1 MSGIKIIGRGKYLP
15 KKEVTSADLSKK
27 FNVTEEYIC
36 KVCGIKS
43 RWYGNAEDTLEE
55 MAYKASLEAIKN
67 GNINCN
73 DIDLIIVATTSS
85 NNMMPGISY
94 LVQSYLN
101 IKDCMCLDIL
111 AGCNGFV
118 NAFDIAQN
126 YIEIGKINTAL
137 VIGVEKLSSVVN
149 ADDMSTAILF
159 GDGAGATII
168 TKSEKSK
175 KYYSKFKSKGQDA
188 ECLTYEVGK
197 KLIMD
202 GTKVYKY
209 AVAEVP
215 KIINETL
222 NEANLDIEKIDHIVL
237 HQSNTRIMSSIAKK
251 LKIRD
256 NRLFSDIENVG
267 NTFCASI
274 PIALTEIELQE
285 GQYLLMCGYGGGLN
299 TGCILLEL

>member
-15 KKEVTSADLSKK
+15 KQEVTSADLSKK

-43 RWYGNAEDTLEE
+43 RWYGNAEDTLEK
-55 MAYKASLEAIKN
+55 MAYKASLDAIKN

-85 NNMMPGISY
+85 NKMMPGISY
-94 LVQSYLN
+94 LVQSLLN

-168 TKSEKSK
+168 TKSENNK
-175 KYYSKFKSKGQDA
+175 KYYSKFKSQGQNA
-188 ECLTYEVGK
+188 ECLTYEIGK
-197 KLIMD
+197 KLAMD
-202 GTKVYKY
+202 GTKIYKY

-215 KIINETL
+215 RLVNETL

-274 PIALTEIELQE
+274 PIALTEIDLQE
-285 GQYLLMCGYGGGLN
+285 EQYLLMCGYGGGLN

>member
-15 KKEVTSADLSKK
+15 KQEITSADLSKK

-43 RWYGNAEDTLEE
+43 RWYGNDEDTLES
-55 MAYKASLEAIKN
+55 MAYKASLDAIKN

-73 DIDLIIVATTSS
+73 KIDLIIVATTSS
-85 NNMMPGISY
+85 NMMMPGISY
-94 LVQSYLN
+94 LVQSLLN

-137 VIGVEKLSSVVN
+137 VIGVEKLSSVVDTN
-149 ADDMSTAILF
+149 DMSTAILF

-251 LKIRD
+251 LKIAND
-256 NRLFSDIENVG
+256 RLFSDIESVG

-274 PIALTEIELQE
+274 PIALTEIDLQE
-285 GQYLLMCGYGGGLN
+285 GEYLLMCGYGGGLN
-299 TGCILLEL
+299 TGCIVLEV

>member
-15 KKEVTSADLSKK
+15 KQEITSADLSKK

-43 RWYGNAEDTLEE
+43 RWYGNDEDTLES
-55 MAYKASLEAIKN
+55 MAYKASLDAIKN

-73 DIDLIIVATTSS
+73 KIDLIIVATTSS
-85 NNMMPGISY
+85 NMMMPGISY
-94 LVQSYLN
+94 LVQSLLN

-137 VIGVEKLSSVVN
+137 VIGVEKLSSVVDTN
-149 ADDMSTAILF
+149 DMSTAILF

-168 TKSEKSK
+168 TKSVKSK

-188 ECLTYEVGK
+188 ESLTYEIGK

-222 NEANLDIEKIDHIVL
+222 HLANLDIEKIDHIVL

-251 LKIRD
+251 LKIAND
-256 NRLFSDIENVG
+256 RLFSDIESVG

-274 PIALTEIELQE
+274 PIALTEIDLQE
-285 GQYLLMCGYGGGLN
+285 GESLLMCGYGGGLN
-299 TGCILLEL
+299 TGCIVLEV

>member
-15 KKEVTSADLSKK
+15 KQEITSADLSKK

-43 RWYGNAEDTLEE
+43 RWYGNDEDTLES
-55 MAYKASLEAIKN
+55 MAYKASLDAIKN

-73 DIDLIIVATTSS
+73 KIDLIIVATTSS
-85 NNMMPGISY
+85 NMMMPGISY
-94 LVQSYLN
+94 LVQSLLN

-137 VIGVEKLSSVVN
+137 VIGVEKLSSVVDTN
-149 ADDMSTAILF
+149 DMSTAILF

-175 KYYSKFKSKGQDA
+175 KYYSKFKSQGQDA

-222 NEANLDIEKIDHIVL
+222 HLANLDIEKIDHIVL

-251 LKIRD
+251 LKIAND
-256 NRLFSDIENVG
+256 RLFSDIESVG

-274 PIALTEIELQE
+274 PIALTEIDLQE
-285 GQYLLMCGYGGGLN
+285 GEYLLMCGYGGGLN
-299 TGCILLEL
+299 TGCIVLEV

>member
-15 KKEVTSADLSKK
+15 KQEITSADLSKK

-43 RWYGNAEDTLEE
+43 RWYGNDEDTLES
-55 MAYKASLEAIKN
+55 MAYKASLDAIKN

-73 DIDLIIVATTSS
+73 KIDLIIVATTSS
-85 NNMMPGISY
+85 NMMMPGISY
-94 LVQSYLN
+94 LVQSLLN

-137 VIGVEKLSSVVN
+137 VIGVEKLSSVVDSN
-149 ADDMSTAILF
+149 DMSTAILF

-175 KYYSKFKSKGQDA
+175 KYYSKFKSQGQDA

-251 LKIRD
+251 LKIAND
-256 NRLFSDIENVG
+256 RLFSDIESVG

-274 PIALTEIELQE
+274 PIALTEIDLQE
-285 GQYLLMCGYGGGLN
+285 GEYLLMCGYGGGLN

>member
-15 KKEVTSADLSKK
+15 KQEITSADLSKK

-43 RWYGNAEDTLEE
+43 RWYGNDEDTLES
-55 MAYKASLEAIKN
+55 MAYKASLDAIKN

-73 DIDLIIVATTSS
+73 KIDLIIVATTSS
-85 NNMMPGISY
+85 NMMMPGISY
-94 LVQSYLN
+94 LVQSLLN

-175 KYYSKFKSKGQDA
+175 KYYSKFKSQGQDA

-251 LKIRD
+251 LKIAND
-256 NRLFSDIENVG
+256 RLFSDIESVG

-274 PIALTEIELQE
+274 PIALTEIDLQE
-285 GQYLLMCGYGGGLN
+285 GEYLLMCGYGGGLN
-299 TGCILLEL
+299 TGCIVLEV

>member
-15 KKEVTSADLSKK
+15 KQEITSADLSKK

-43 RWYGNAEDTLEE
+43 RWYGNDEDTLES
-55 MAYKASLEAIKN
+55 MAYKASLDAIKN

-73 DIDLIIVATTSS
+73 KIDLIIVATTSS
-85 NNMMPGISY
+85 NKMMPGISY
-94 LVQSYLN
+94 LVQSLLN

-118 NAFDIAQN
+118 NAFDIAYN

-137 VIGVEKLSSVVN
+137 VIGVEKLSSAVDSN
-149 ADDMSTAILF
+149 DMSTAILF

-251 LKIRD
+251 LKIAND
-256 NRLFSDIENVG
+256 RLFSDIESVG

-274 PIALTEIELQE
+274 PIALTEIDLQE
-285 GQYLLMCGYGGGLN
+285 GEYLLMCGYGGGLN

>member
-15 KKEVTSADLSKK
+15 KQEVTSIDLSKK

-43 RWYGNAEDTLEE
+43 RWYGNDEDTLEA
-55 MAYKASLEAIKN
+55 MAYKASLEAIKD

-85 NNMMPGISY
+85 NKMMPGVSY
-94 LVQSYLN
+94 LVQSLLN

-126 YIEIGKINTAL
+126 YIEIGKIKTAL
-137 VIGVEKLSSVVN
+137 VIGAEELSSVVDLN
-149 ADDMSTAILF
+149 DMSTAILF

-175 KYYSKFKSKGQDA
+175 KYYSKFKSQGQDA
-188 ECLTYEVGK
+188 ECLTYEIGK

-222 NEANLDIEKIDHIVL
+222 NEANLDIEKIKHIVL

-251 LKIRD
+251 LKIAND
-256 NRLFSDIENVG
+256 RLFSDIESVG

-274 PIALTEIELQE
+274 PIALTEIDLQE
-285 GQYLLMCGYGGGLN
+285 SEYLLMCGYGGGLN
-299 TGCILLEL
+299 TGCIVLEV

>member
-1 MSGIKIIGRGKYLP
+1 
-15 KKEVTSADLSKK
+15 
-27 FNVTEEYIC
+27 
-36 KVCGIKS
+36 
-43 RWYGNAEDTLEE
+43 
-55 MAYKASLEAIKN
+55 
-67 GNINCN
+67 
-73 DIDLIIVATTSS
+73 
-85 NNMMPGISY
+85 
-94 LVQSYLN
+94 
-101 IKDCMCLDIL
+101 
-111 AGCNGFV
+111 
-118 NAFDIAQN
+118 
-126 YIEIGKINTAL
+126 
-137 VIGVEKLSSVVN
+137 
-149 ADDMSTAILF
+149 MSTAILF

-251 LKIRD
+251 LKIAND
-256 NRLFSDIENVG
+256 RLFSDIESVG

-274 PIALTEIELQE
+274 PIALTEIDLQE
-285 GQYLLMCGYGGGLN
+285 GEYLLMCGYGGGLN
-299 TGCILLEL
+299 TGCIVLEV

>member
-15 KKEVTSADLSKK
+15 KQEITSADLSKK

-43 RWYGNAEDTLEE
+43 RWYGSAEDSLES
-55 MAYKASLEAIKN
+55 MAYKASLDAIKN

-85 NNMMPGISY
+85 NKMMPGISY

-126 YIEIGKINTAL
+126 YIGIGKINTAL

-251 LKIRD
+251 LKIAND
-256 NRLFSDIENVG
+256 RLFSDIESVG

-274 PIALTEIELQE
+274 PIALTEIDLQE
-285 GQYLLMCGYGGGLN
+285 GEYLLMCGYGGGLN
-299 TGCILLEL
+299 TGCIVLEV